1 MSRVP
6 AIRFKGFTDPWE
18 QCKLRD
24 AVDRYD
30 NLRIPITASER
41 IPGTTPYYGANG
53 IQDYVEGYTHQGEYV
68 LIAEDGA
75 SDLDNYPTM
84 YVKGIIWVN
93 NHAHVIQGKQNI
105 ADNQY
110 ITWSLKRCDI
120 KPLLTGGTRAKL
132 NAEVLMDKSI
142 ALPIIK
148 EQKKIGAFFQKLDL
162 LITLHQRKYD
172 KLCTIKKSMLDKMFP
187 KPGELVPEIR
197 FEGFTDPWEQRKV
210 DDCFDFLQNNTLSR
224 ADLND
229 ERGIARNIHYGDI
242 LVNYGDCL
250 EDEAISL
257 PFVSND
263 EIAKKY
269 VAAALHEGDVVFADT
284 AEDEAS
290 GKCVELLKL
299 PVEPVIAGLHTIPAR
314 PRFSF
319 GRGFLGHYLNSSAF
333 HDQLLPLMQGIKVVS
348 VSKSALQDTTIR
360 FPRTEEQAAI
370 GRMLHCID
378 RLITLHQR
386 KRFAAFFRQRECWW
400 VAHYRR
406 EAKDRMT
413 RSTSWFSSSR
423 MTCK

>member
-1 MSRVP
+1 MLRISCGLFVFELF
-6 AIRFKGFTDPWE
+6 ASSQQASANDWE

-162 LITLHQRKYD
+162 LIALHQR
-172 KLCTIKKSMLDKMFP
+172 
-187 KPGELVPEIR
+187 E
-197 FEGFTDPWEQRKV
+197 
-210 DDCFDFLQNNTLSR
+210 R
-224 ADLND
+224 A
-229 ERGIARNIHYGDI
+229 G
-242 LVNYGDCL
+242 V
-250 EDEAISL
+250 
-257 PFVSND
+257 
-263 EIAKKY
+263 
-269 VAAALHEGDVVFADT
+269 
-284 AEDEAS
+284 
-290 GKCVELLKL
+290 
-299 PVEPVIAGLHTIPAR
+299 
-314 PRFSF
+314 
-319 GRGFLGHYLNSSAF
+319 
-333 HDQLLPLMQGIKVVS
+333 
-348 VSKSALQDTTIR
+348 
-360 FPRTEEQAAI
+360 
-370 GRMLHCID
+370 
-378 RLITLHQR
+378 
-386 KRFAAFFRQRECWW
+386 
-400 VAHYRR
+400 
-406 EAKDRMT
+406 
-413 RSTSWFSSSR
+413 
-423 MTCK
+423 